1 MRVFQISSGL
11 CFWLHLTRQSITF
24 WFLSVIM
31 VFIFSVLINAA
42 DVIQFVKLLRKWTGH
57 CRSVDSYITLNEA
70 WKHPSIQC
78 FEPPTMLLYPIV
90 QLPRRKQLLN
100 GYHGKVWP
108 VYNIK
113 LWRCWT
119 EQRKRIKDEES
130 ISNSIIVYVF
140 CAGGIKVDSWS
151 GNWLVLLTQIFI
163 CHHHL
168 SSFVC
173 LFPFQRLLMQLVSLI
188 SALWVGVGAL
198 ISVSL
203 LCHQTCEVSFRLPF
217 RCAAAGYSLLN
228 TCVVALWLC

>member
-151 GNWLVLLTQIFI
+151 GNWLVLLAYKSCIHQMCTKFS
-163 CHHHL
+163 L
-168 SSFVC
+168 K
-173 LFPFQRLLMQLVSLI
+173 PQR
-188 SALWVGVGAL
+188 
-198 ISVSL
+198 
-203 LCHQTCEVSFRLPF
+203 
-217 RCAAAGYSLLN
+217 
-228 TCVVALWLC
+228 

>member
-24 WFLSVIM
+24 WLLSVIM

-78 FEPPTMLLYPIV
+78 FEPPIMLLYPIV

-113 LWRCWT
+113 LWRCWI

-151 GNWLVLLTQIFI
+151 GNWLVLLAYKSCIHQMCRKFS
-163 CHHHL
+163 L
-168 SSFVC
+168 K
-173 LFPFQRLLMQLVSLI
+173 PQR
-188 SALWVGVGAL
+188 
-198 ISVSL
+198 
-203 LCHQTCEVSFRLPF
+203 
-217 RCAAAGYSLLN
+217 
-228 TCVVALWLC
+228 